1 MAKSGTLGAR
11 QKIKKTKKAVS
22 GGLILLVV
30 LFVGLA
36 LGYLRVKA
44 EGIRL
49 GYEISWNKKE
59 TEELLKEN
67 KTLRSEFMK
76 AISADS
82 LEGTAMELGFKFP
95 TQEDIVYVEQKHIL
109 SDKME

>member
-1 MAKSGTLGAR
+1 MSKRGTLGAR
-11 QKIKKTKKAVS
+11 QKIKKAKKTVS
-22 GGLILLVV
+22 GGLLLLVV
-30 LFVGLA
+30 LSVALA
-36 LGYLRVKA
+36 LGYLRIKA

-59 TEELLKEN
+59 TKELLKEN
-67 KTLRSEFMK
+67 QMLKSEFMK

-95 TQEDIVYVEQKHIL
+95 TQQDIVYIEQKHIL